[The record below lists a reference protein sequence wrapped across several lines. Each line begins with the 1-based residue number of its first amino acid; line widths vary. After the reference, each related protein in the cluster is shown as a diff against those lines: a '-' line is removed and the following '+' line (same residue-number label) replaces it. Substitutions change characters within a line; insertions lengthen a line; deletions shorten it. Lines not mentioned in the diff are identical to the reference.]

1 MCVCVCVCVCVMN
14 VYTTLAYSRISSFCA
29 IHKHTHTRILKPFED
44 SEPTGLT
51 VDTAGTTNNK
61 HLSMCICA
69 PKPENNKCKRVRE
82 LEHTDICEHCE
93 SAREW
98 RMALYKSSHHHHH
111 HHHLRHENL
120 NKAKAHQ
127 DKLLLVKKDQK

>member
-1 MCVCVCVCVCVMN
+1 MCVCVDGMT
-14 VYTTLAYSRISSFCA
+14 VYIMLAYSRISSFHA

-69 PKPENNKCKRVRE
+69 PKPENKKCKRVRE
-82 LEHTDICEHCE
+82 LEHTDSGE
-93 SAREW
+93 
-98 RMALYKSSHHHHH
+98 
-111 HHHLRHENL
+111 
-120 NKAKAHQ
+120 
-127 DKLLLVKKDQK
+127 